1 MTQFINANPITY
13 DATYPPTADLGVNEE
28 AKIEIMEKNI
38 GKEVFFQIED
48 GTQYYATISSVSNS
62 EHYCVLINTKKLY
75 NGLDFV
81 WEWYVREDKVNF
93 VKDTATDIWDAE
105 GGKNLWQNSEV

>member
-1 MTQFINANPITY
+1 MTHSINANPIDY
-13 DATYPPTADLGVNEE
+13 DAVYPQSVDLGVNED
-28 AKIEIMEKNI
+28 AKIFVMEKNI

-81 WEWYVREDKVNF
+81 WEWYVREDKVHF
-93 VKDTATDIWDAE
+93 VQDPLLIKE
-105 GGKNLWQNSEV
+105 FWQDSEV

>member
-1 MTQFINANPITY
+1 MTI
-13 DATYPPTADLGVNEE
+13 NEE
-28 AKIEIMEKNI
+28 AKMELMEKNI
-38 GKEVFFQIED
+38 GKEVLFQIED
-48 GTQYYATISSVSNS
+48 GSQYYATISSVSNS

-93 VKDTATDIWDAE
+93 VQDPLLIKE
-105 GGKNLWQNSEV
+105 FWQDSEV

>member
-1 MTQFINANPITY
+1 MSPIAGANPLDY
-13 DATYPPTADLGVNEE
+13 DATYPQVAESANDG
-28 AKIEIMEKNI
+28 AKIEIMERNI

-48 GTQYYATISSVSNS
+48 GSQYYGTISSVPNS

-81 WEWYVREDKVNF
+81 WEWYVREDRANF
-93 VKDTATDIWDAE
+93 VQDPLSTKSH
-105 GGKNLWQNSEV
+105 WQNSEV

>member
-1 MTQFINANPITY
+1 MSPIAGANPLDY
-13 DATYPPTADLGVNEE
+13 DAVYPQSVDLGVNED
-28 AKIEIMEKNI
+28 AKIFVMERNI

-48 GTQYYATISSVSNS
+48 GSQYYATISSVPNS

-81 WEWYVREDKVNF
+81 WEWYVREDNIHF
-93 VKDTATDIWDAE
+93 VQDPLST
-105 GGKNLWQNSEV
+105 KNLWQNSEV

>member
-1 MTQFINANPITY
+1 MTQS
-13 DATYPPTADLGVNEE
+13 NEE
-28 AKIEIMEKNI
+28 AKMEIMEKNI
-38 GKEVFFQIED
+38 GKEVSFQIED

-81 WEWYVREDKVNF
+81 WEWYVREDKAHF
-93 VKDTATDIWDAE
+93 VEDPLI
-105 GGKNLWQNSEV
+105 KNSLWQDSQV